1 MEGNFKIETVHSN
14 NTILSSKEEEV
25 YDRIIGDFKSV
36 REIFN
41 EKNAEGDRNQQ
52 FTYGQQWSEAELE
65 AHYKQMR
72 YPFTFNEILPAVQHL
87 QGSQQLTRMDTK
99 AVAREPGDEA
109 QAQLLTYLLKWVEQT
124 NRIEY
129 VESQVFHSGVVRGA
143 GVAMVRW
150 VNEDMLYGYPKIE
163 YFPTNQF
170 YFDLNAIQPNL
181 SDARW
186 TGRVCWITKAD
197 AKERYPELQDYI
209 DSVQGDSHDIISS
222 DDNKTKLQRRMSYTL
237 HETSRTDR
245 ELIQLIEHC
254 EKIKIHNYIVIDDVS
269 NNVQTFDT
277 KQEAITYYEELINGY
292 ADNNINF
299 LDDSGDSKVV
309 YATTSSNRIVYSV
322 VLGDKVVERSLT
334 ALTESPYVP
343 MFAYWSDGEFY
354 SVVSQFISPQ
364 IAVNRAYSQWDYMI
378 GASQKNM
385 TTVVESLLRRGWT
398 IENVRNEGS
407 KTAPYIP
414 VMDHNAIQSHAYQQA
429 NPQLMQNVGFAIERM
444 VDYSGGKN
452 VRGFTENAAE
462 SGKAVIARAEQGG
475 VSKLTVFDM
484 LRLWRIGIAERVIW
498 YLKNMMSPNQIVR
511 IIGNQEDVMY
521 VELNDDILDSLQE
534 IKIDIIVDEATKSD
548 AMKERILTDLSQFFN
563 AAGAGIPEPIK
574 ASMLIEYTSLPESK
588 KEEIKAQLD
597 AWQKEQQAQL
607 QQAKQQQMEQQVTD
621 SLTKKQMK
629 QQAEN
634 KDVLAE
640 SQDELDKQ
648 KKSIET
654 QIENVQQKQQQLQ
667 EQALKATY

>member
-1 MEGNFKIETVHSN
+1 MENNFKIETVRSN
-14 NTILSSKEEEV
+14 NTILSSDEKEV
-25 YDRIIGDFKSV
+25 YDRIIGDFKAV

-41 EKNAEGDRNQQ
+41 EKNEEGDYNQR
-52 FTYGQQWSEAELE
+52 FTYGQQWSEAEIE
-65 AHYKQMR
+65 AHHKQMR
-72 YPFTFNEILPAVQHL
+72 YPFVFNEILPVVQHL
-87 QGSQQLTRMDTK
+87 KGSQQLTRMDTK
-99 AVAREPGDEA
+99 AVAREPGDEM
-109 QAQLLTYLLKWVEQT
+109 QAQLLTALNKWVEQT
-124 NRIEY
+124 NKIEY
-129 VESQVFHSGVVRGA
+129 IESQVFESAIVRSR

-163 YFPTNQF
+163 YFPCNQF
-170 YFDLNAIQPNL
+170 YFDLNATQPDL

-186 TGRVCWITKAD
+186 TGRICWITKAD

-222 DDNKTKLQRRMSYTL
+222 SDNKTNMQKRLDYTL

-245 ELIQLIEHC
+245 ELIQLVEHC
-254 EKIKIHNYIVIDDVS
+254 EKVKIYEYAVIDEISDNIV
-269 NNVQTFDT
+269 TFDT
-277 KQEAITYYEELINGY
+277 KVEAVTYYEELINGY
-292 ADNNINF
+292 ADNAIEVVE
-299 LDDSGDSKVV
+299 DDGTAKVV
-309 YATTSSNRIVYSV
+309 YATTFSNRIVYSV
-322 VLGDKVVERSLT
+322 VLGDKVAERSLT
-334 ALTESPYVP
+334 ALTESPYVMMP
-343 MFAYWSDGEFY
+343 AYWSDGEFY
-354 SVVSQFISPQ
+354 SVVSQLISPQ

-398 IENVRNEGS
+398 IENVRAEGS
-407 KTAPYIP
+407 KTAPYVP

-429 NPQLMQNVGFAIERM
+429 NPQLMNNVEFAINRI

-484 LRLWRIGIAERVIW
+484 LRLWRIGIAERVMW
-498 YLKNMMSPNQIVR
+498 YIKNMMSPSQIMRV
-511 IIGNQEDVMY
+511 IGNNPDIRY
-521 VELNDDILDSLQE
+521 INLDDGVLDTLKE
-534 IKIDIIVDEATKSD
+534 VKIDIIVDEATKSD

-588 KEEIKAQLD
+588 KEDIKAQLD
-597 AWQKEQQAQL
+597 AWQKQQQAELQAAKEQQM
-607 QQAKQQQMEQQVTD
+607 QQQVQD
-621 SLTKKQMK
+621 SLVKKRMKQM
-629 QQAEN
+629 AEN
-634 KDVLAE
+634 KDILGE

-654 QIENVQQKQQQLQ
+654 QIKNVNQKQQQLQ
-667 EQALKATY
+667 EQTMKAMY